1 MATSELSHFCSF
13 VGLCHLQSS
22 WWIKLKPWKP
32 CPPLFG
38 STVISMTG
46 WQAKD
51 INLNWHSWNYAL
63 QTGECSFM
71 TLLQEMITC
80 NYRNR
85 KKGVFREQ
93 SSLISGQKEREEWWL
108 EGHAMSLVMRTAL
121 FKSTAIVSVALRS
134 QHPIPSQPSDM
145 GFHQQFIYLK
155 SPSHSGITLP
165 TLK

>member
-13 VGLCHLQSS
+13 SGLCHLQSS

-51 INLNWHSWNYAL
+51 INLNWHNWNYAL

-80 NYRNR
+80 NYRNG
-85 KKGVFREQ
+85 KKRVFREQ
-93 SSLISGQKEREEWWL
+93 SSLISGQKKREEVMAGRPCNAPSR
-108 EGHAMSLVMRTAL
+108 ENCLVQ
-121 FKSTAIVSVALRS
+121 KHSYS
-134 QHPIPSQPSDM
+134 QCGSEKPTPHPIPSV
-145 GFHQQFIYLK
+145 
-155 SPSHSGITLP
+155 
-165 TLK
+165 